1 MSAGSTSSKSCNEA
15 EPKKIPDGETTRY
28 VYSGDG
34 EDQGPEKR
42 GSEGFSGENVS
53 GRGRPPRLK
62 FSGSCGESSRPRE
75 YCKLSQPNGTCLAA
89 KLPLEVERDPKQCI
103 TWTAT
108 LGHR

>member
-15 EPKKIPDGETTRY
+15 EPKKIPDGETTRD

-53 GRGRPPRLK
+53 GQG
-62 FSGSCGESSRPRE
+62 
-75 YCKLSQPNGTCLAA
+75 
-89 KLPLEVERDPKQCI
+89 
-103 TWTAT
+103 
-108 LGHR
+108 GHPD